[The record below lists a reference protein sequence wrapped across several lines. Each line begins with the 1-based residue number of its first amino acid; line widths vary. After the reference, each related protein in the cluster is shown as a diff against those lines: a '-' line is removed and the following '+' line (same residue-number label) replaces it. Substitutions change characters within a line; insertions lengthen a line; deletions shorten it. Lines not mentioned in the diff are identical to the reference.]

1 MRPIKRHAIAGDD
14 QDLIVR
20 WRTSR
25 LREAGFDPQLAEALA
40 RDCAYDLHAVL
51 GLVDDG
57 CPPELAARI
66 FAPLDCDRPPC

>member
-1 MRPIKRHAIAGDD
+1 MRPIRRHAIAGED
-14 QDLIVR
+14 QDPIAR

-25 LREAGFDPQLAEALA
+25 LRAAGFDPQLAETLA

-51 GLVDDG
+51 GLVDNG

-66 FAPLDCDRPPC
+66 LAPLDRERQPC

>member
-14 QDLIVR
+14 RDLIVR
-20 WRTSR
+20 WRTGQ

-51 GLVDDG
+51 RLVDDG

-66 FAPLDCDRPPC
+66 LAPLDPRRQPC

>member
-20 WRTSR
+20 WRTGK

-40 RDCAYDLHAVL
+40 RECAYDLHAVL
-51 GLVDDG
+51 RLVDDG

-66 FAPLDCDRPPC
+66 LAPLDPRGQPC

>member
-1 MRPIKRHAIAGDD
+1 MRPIKRHAIAGQD

-20 WRTSR
+20 WRTGQ
-25 LREAGFDPQLAEALA
+25 LREAGFHPRLAETLA

-51 GLVDDG
+51 RLVDNG

-66 FAPLDCDRPPC
+66 LAPLDRKRQPC